1 MQNTT
6 NYKAHPMDADRRC
19 LGKSEKQHDLGYDYT
34 GCPETLCTGM
44 FLFFLDWHD
53 IEKILKE

>member
-44 FLFFLDWHD
+44 FLFFWIDMT
-53 IEKILKE
+53 